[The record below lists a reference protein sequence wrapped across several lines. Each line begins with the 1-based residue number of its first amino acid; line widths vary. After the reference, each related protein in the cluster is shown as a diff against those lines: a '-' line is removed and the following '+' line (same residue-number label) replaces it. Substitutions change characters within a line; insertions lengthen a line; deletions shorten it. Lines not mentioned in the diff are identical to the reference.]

1 MEVQAAG
8 DEFVMPEGLTPAQQ
22 QQYVRQ
28 AIANAKAIQRRTDED
43 ILEEAKEA
51 KREAVE
57 AKREAARLRYA
68 FMLQHRCKTVYRNLC
83 PNYSC

>member
-1 MEVQAAG
+1 MEDQAG
-8 DEFVMPEGLTPAQQ
+8 DDFVMPEGLTPAEQ

-28 AIANAKAIQRRTDED
+28 AIINTRAIQRRADEAL
-43 ILEEAKEA
+43 LEEAK
-51 KREAVE
+51 E

-68 FMLQHRCKTVYRNLC
+68 FMLRHRCKTVYRSLC